1 MLLVSFLLFTADFI
15 ILPKAILA
23 LLWII
28 VCCGIIADASL
39 DNGHSLSLSVLLPH
53 SSSSVGGGG
62 QQRERRREING
73 IQRRAVGGDED
84 SLRCSVKRVSEC
96 PRRKEAALV

>member
-1 MLLVSFLLFTADFI
+1 MLLVPFLLFTADFI

-39 DNGHSLSLSVLLPH
+39 DNGHSPSLSLSVLLPH
-53 SSSSVGGGG
+53 SSSSVGGRGG
-62 QQRERRREING
+62 GETAEVKEER
-73 IQRRAVGGDED
+73 D
-84 SLRCSVKRVSEC
+84 
-96 PRRKEAALV
+96 